1 MLACRPKSR
10 CWHYALLLSALFA
23 GCGTRDYNRL
33 ATSRV
38 ALARGEAKFRTLYA
52 PSAVPGAPLKI
63 RVPLVFKPDQLYVA
77 TSKHGEDGN
86 QIRPDRF
93 QPPFMKWPGFQYCYE
108 GQAASAD
115 GRKFP
120 FYCYLGAIPGSSA
133 DAEKLTAQLQS
144 ALKETFK
151 DAPLDWVSIDC
162 ESPTGIAVQWKKLRI
177 EADQPFLF
185 GSSGNVIS
193 ENFPGVFE
201 LWIAEKQNH
210 IVVMAWRVPKAID
223 APAAAPAGDAAPAA
237 GSGIAALAAAAQN
250 SGSKPDTATMPILMG
265 GTLVV
270 DPAATEPAG
279 G

>member
-1 MLACRPKSR
+1 MPARSR
-10 CWHYALLLSALFA
+10 SLWIPALLVSLLVT
-23 GCGTRDYNRL
+23 GCGTREYNRL
-33 ATSRV
+33 VSSRV

-63 RVPLVFKPDQLYVA
+63 RIPLVFKPDQLFVA
-77 TSKHGEDGN
+77 TSKHRDDGN

-93 QPPFMKWPGFQYCYE
+93 QPPFMKWSGFQYCYE
-108 GQAASAD
+108 GEATNAE

-120 FYCYLGAIPGSSA
+120 FYCYLGAVPGSSA
-133 DAEKLTAQLQS
+133 DAEKLASQLTAT
-144 ALKETFK
+144 LKETFK
-151 DAPLDWVSIDC
+151 DAPMDWQGIDC

-185 GSSGNVIS
+185 NNAGGGVAP

-201 LWIAEKQNH
+201 LWITEKQDH
-210 IVVMAWRVPKAID
+210 VVVMAWRVPKAVD
-223 APAAAPAGDAAPAA
+223 TPAAKDAAPAA
-237 GSGIAALAAAAQN
+237 GTTLDNLIAVQSTGA
-250 SGSKPDTATMPILMG
+250 KPDTATMPVLMG